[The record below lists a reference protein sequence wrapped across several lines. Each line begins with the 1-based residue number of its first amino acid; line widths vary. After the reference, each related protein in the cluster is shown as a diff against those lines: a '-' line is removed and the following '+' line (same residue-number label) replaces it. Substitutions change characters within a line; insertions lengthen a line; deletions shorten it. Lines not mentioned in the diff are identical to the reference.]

1 MQDTAVCS
9 EPVSRASLATMGL
22 SQARAG
28 TCQVLFMGGSGP
40 FSAAYGAL
48 MSGTYALRAAYG
60 VLMSGTYA
68 FRAAYGALMS
78 RTCPLMDVPY
88 AFMGVPGLCMA
99 LACTEAVY
107 AG

>member
-9 EPVSRASLATMGL
+9 EPVSQASLATMGL

-28 TCQVLFMGGSGP
+28 TCQVLFM
-40 FSAAYGAL
+40 
-48 MSGTYALRAAYG
+48 
-60 VLMSGTYA
+60 
-68 FRAAYGALMS
+68 
-78 RTCPLMDVPY
+78 DVPY
-88 AFMGVPGLCMA
+88 ASMGVPGLCMA

>member
-9 EPVSRASLATMGL
+9 EPVSRASRATMEL
-22 SQARAG
+22 SLARAG
-28 TCQVLFMGGSGP
+28 TCQVLFMGGAGP

-48 MSGTYALRAAYG
+48 MSWPYALRAAYG
-60 VLMSGTYA
+60 ALMIRSCPLMSG
-68 FRAAYGALMS
+68 
-78 RTCPLMDVPY
+78 PY
-88 AFMGVPGLCMA
+88 ASMGVPGLCMA

>member
-9 EPVSRASLATMGL
+9 EPVSQASRATMGL

-28 TCQVLFMGGSGP
+28 TSQVLFMGGSGP

-60 VLMSGTYA
+60 VLMS
-68 FRAAYGALMS
+68 

-88 AFMGVPGLCMA
+88 ASMGVPGLCMA

>member
-9 EPVSRASLATMGL
+9 EPVSQASRATMGL

-28 TCQVLFMGGSGP
+28 TCQVLFMGGSG
-40 FSAAYGAL
+40 
-48 MSGTYALRAAYG
+48 
-60 VLMSGTYA
+60 
-68 FRAAYGALMS
+68 
-78 RTCPLMDVPY
+78 PLMDVPY

>member
-9 EPVSRASLATMGL
+9 EPVSQASRATMGL

-48 MSGTYALRAAYG
+48 MSGTYA
-60 VLMSGTYA
+60 S
-68 FRAAYGALMS
+68 RAAYGALMS

>member
-1 MQDTAVCS
+1 MHLWRFVEYPSCRTQLFAQNRFHERPGRPWDF
-9 EPVSRASLATMGL
+9 PL
-22 SQARAG
+22 ARAG

-60 VLMSGTYA
+60 VLMS
-68 FRAAYGALMS
+68 

-88 AFMGVPGLCMA
+88 ASMGVPGLCMA

>member
-9 EPVSRASLATMGL
+9 EPVSRASRATMGL
-22 SQARAG
+22 SKARAG
-28 TCQVLFMGGSGP
+28 TSQVLFMGGSG
-40 FSAAYGAL
+40 
-48 MSGTYALRAAYG
+48 
-60 VLMSGTYA
+60 
-68 FRAAYGALMS
+68 
-78 RTCPLMDVPY
+78 PLMDVPY

>member
-9 EPVSRASLATMGL
+9 EPVSQASRATMGL

-48 MSGTYALRAAYG
+48 MSGTYAFRAAYG
-60 VLMSGTYA
+60 V
-68 FRAAYGALMS
+68 LMS

-88 AFMGVPGLCMA
+88 ASMGVPGLCMA

>member
-9 EPVSRASLATMGL
+9 EPVSQASRATMGL

-48 MSGTYALRAAYG
+48 MSGTYA
-60 VLMSGTYA
+60 

-78 RTCPLMDVPY
+78 RSCPLMDVPY

-99 LACTEAVY
+99 LACTEAFY